1 LPQYFFHIRIGEEV
15 IQDPAGVYLRD
26 PDHAWEVAHSLA
38 QTLLKG
44 NPEHFSLL
52 TAAVEVTNE
61 QGEVV
66 MDLPFAEAML
76 EDDEEE
82 PPTKH

>member
-1 LPQYFFHIRIGEEV
+1 M
-15 IQDPAGVYLRD
+15 YLRD
-26 PDHAWEVAHSLA
+26 PNHAWEVAHSLA

-61 QGEVV
+61 RGEVV

-76 EDDEEE
+76 ENGEEE